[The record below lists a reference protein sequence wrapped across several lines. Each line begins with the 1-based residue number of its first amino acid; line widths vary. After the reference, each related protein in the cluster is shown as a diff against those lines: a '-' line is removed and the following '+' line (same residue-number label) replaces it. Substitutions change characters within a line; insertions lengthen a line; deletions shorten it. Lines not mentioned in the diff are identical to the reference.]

1 MSATIELLFM
11 TASVILICIIFI
23 SVYSFRRER
32 GVVYLLGVIICR
44 IVYASG
50 VLLEK
55 SSYLLVEK
63 LFFRNI
69 HQTALNLMVPL
80 FFLFVLELI
89 GPHKRLKMP
98 WKISI
103 LAAFALWSLQMWLDP
118 HFHMIY
124 LTIQLY
130 NGHLVTTRTSYSIT
144 FTMICF
150 IIIAASLYLLFQ
162 YIRNIRSDLRKP
174 GLWVIFLASFSFVL
188 EIVKFANPAWSPWL
202 LPLTVYCGFTGT
214 LMLLI
219 VLRYKFFSIVPF
231 ARNIVLDTL
240 QESIL
245 IANSSGKVIDS
256 NQQAYLWF
264 AKMGHS
270 SVSDRN
276 IEQLLAGWPDWYRL
290 CRSMQQGSVEIDA
303 LLEGERRIYSVN
315 VYPLQVL
322 RKQGQG
328 SISLIF
334 DITEKQRHLE
344 QIAELNQLKDQ
355 LMTIVSHDIRS
366 PLALQFQLIELLE
379 EDRDSFN
386 PDHREI
392 IELLGDQIRSTLGMT
407 SNLLEWFR
415 SQKED
420 MSLRPQL
427 LELYEVVEECCHAL
441 HITSEAKQIIVN
453 NHVASGML
461 VYTDREALGLIMRNL
476 LSNAIKFTGV
486 GGLVQISSARLG
498 DMVSVTV
505 CDNGVGMVEEQIGQ
519 LFAEKELG
527 SLAGTLGEKGAGLG
541 LRVSQQFIQRSGGS
555 LSVESKP
562 GEGSWFRFT
571 LKGDMEQ

>member
-11 TASVILICIIFI
+11 TASVMLICFIFI

-44 IVYASG
+44 IIYASG

-55 SSYLLVEK
+55 SSYLLIEK

-118 HFHMIY
+118 YFHMIY
-124 LTIQLY
+124 LSIELY
-130 NGHLVTTRTSYSIT
+130 DGHLVTTKTSYSIT

-256 NQQAYLWF
+256 NLQAYLWF
-264 AKMGHS
+264 SKMGHS

-276 IEQLLAGWPDWYRL
+276 IDQLLASWPDWYRL
-290 CRSMQQGSVEIDA
+290 CRSMQQGSVEIDV
-303 LLEGERRIYSVN
+303 LLDGERRIYSVN

-379 EDRDSFN
+379 EDRESFN

-427 LELYEVVEECCHAL
+427 LELYEVVEECCYAL

-453 NHVASGML
+453 NHVAPGML
-461 VYTDREALGLIMRNL
+461 VYTDREALGLILRNL
-476 LSNAIKFTGV
+476 LSNAIKFTGL
-486 GGLVQISSARLG
+486 GGLVEVSSVRSG
-498 DMVSVTV
+498 DMVSVSV
-505 CDNGVGMVEEQIGQ
+505 CDNGVGMEAEQIDQ

-527 SLAGTLGEKGAGLG
+527 SLVGTFGEKGAGLG

-555 LSVESKP
+555 LSVESKA
-562 GEGSWFRFT
+562 GEGSSFRFT
-571 LKGDMEQ
+571 LKGDME